1 MYYCMHNA
9 IRHSVFRM
17 LFIFYYLGTIDFS
30 YVVGPGFFVV
40 GKFKTEVH
48 FKSSGFLTRV
58 QLGPCCILGEY
69 PAQSQLLPEAF
80 ENAFSFLKKFY

>member
-1 MYYCMHNA
+1 MLTKTL
-9 IRHSVFRM
+9 
-17 LFIFYYLGTIDFS
+17 LFIQAETA
-30 YVVGPGFFVV
+30 GFFVV
-40 GKFKTEVH
+40 GKFTTEVD

-58 QLGPCCILGEY
+58 QLAPCRILGEY